1 MPTYSQ
7 LPGSLDLS
15 LIAGDEFTF
24 SAVFDLNLTGY
35 TVTASVVNAE
45 TDAVLATPQLSITYG
60 ASSTVAVT
68 LTEAQTTAIYAGSE
82 PIGGAPTIRV
92 RWHLRWMSAA
102 GYTRTALSG
111 LAKVARP

>member
-35 TVTASVVNAE
+35 SITASVVKSA
-45 TDAVLATPQLSITYG
+45 TDEVLATPTMVITYG
-60 ASSTVAVT
+60 SSSTIA
-68 LTEAQTTAIYAGSE
+68 LTMTETQTTAIYNGSE
-82 PIGGAPTIRV
+82 PLNGAPTARV
-92 RWHLRWMSAA
+92 RWFLRWSTAA

-111 LAKVARP
+111 LAKVSRP